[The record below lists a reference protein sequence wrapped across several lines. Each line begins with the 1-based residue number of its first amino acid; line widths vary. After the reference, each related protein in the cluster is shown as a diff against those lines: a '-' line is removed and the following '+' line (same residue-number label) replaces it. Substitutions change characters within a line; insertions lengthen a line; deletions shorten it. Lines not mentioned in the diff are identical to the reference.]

1 MRLQNVDLVARLK
14 EHGAFLLANSWD
26 TSVVE
31 AADASTAFWAVVSAE
46 GVPAKED
53 ELAEFGVQGPSASLS
68 TRSTRR

>member
-31 AADASTAFWAVVSAE
+31 AADASTASWAVVSAE